1 MRLLERLSLIVFSLL
16 ILVLSVIICL
26 LTFGIIN
33 LSTINVVFLNILN
46 NNTYS
51 KVMLGIALLF
61 ILLSLKNIFFGSKQ
75 KQGEEYKDGVL
86 LQNDNG
92 KLLISKETL
101 ENLVSGIAQS
111 FEGTQN
117 VTTRVVLD
125 KENNISVHITL
136 YIREDA
142 VIKDL
147 SLKLQKRIKE
157 AIKSTSDL
165 DVKEVNIQIKNIAI
179 QERNTSEQ

>member
-1 MRLLERLSLIVFSLL
+1 MRFLEKLSLIVFSLV
-16 ILVLSVIICL
+16 ILVVSVIICL
-26 LTFGIIN
+26 LTFGLIN
-33 LSTINVVFLNILN
+33 LSTINVVLLNTLN
-46 NNTYS
+46 NSTYS
-51 KVMLGIALLF
+51 KIMLGIALAF
-61 ILLSLKNIFFGSKQ
+61 ILLSIKNIFFSSRA

-101 ENLVSGIAQS
+101 ENLVSGIAKG

-125 KENNISVHITL
+125 KENNMSVHITL
-136 YIREDA
+136 YVREDA
-142 VIKDL
+142 IIKDL
-147 SLKLQKRIKE
+147 SLKLQTRIKE
-157 AIKSTSDL
+157 AIKDTSDL

-179 QERNTSEQ
+179 QEINTSEQ